1 MPLKTLARYINV
13 IYVQRVADAGAG
25 KRDKKNLTMTA
36 GEEKDILSIR
46 ALKIH
51 SITGGFT

>member
-46 ALKIH
+46 APQIH